1 MDKLFWWLCL
11 VPAAFFHAINYRNNL
26 GREQGYR
33 NPPPPP
39 QWRYLKVLYKRLSVL
54 RMTWSRVIIPTT
66 ESNQI
71 WDTHTYKLKLVVL
84 ILRFQV
90 TCELLLHSSCSIFII
105 SLLRCYSHAIFI
117 LHAEP
122 QYERTGPQGLTFG
135 RFLPVPDKSSELTV
149 AFHKTVTFFNLP
161 LIKLA
166 RKFSCIQAFRFEI
179 MTSVAF
185 YSKISAWTQSYPW

>member
-1 MDKLFWWLCL
+1 MALPRASRIFSRHKLSKQSKQFREGTRGQK
-11 VPAAFFHAINYRNNL
+11 PP
-26 GREQGYR
+26 GRST
-33 NPPPPP
+33 P
-39 QWRYLKVLYKRLSVL
+39 QWWYLKVLHKRLSVL
-54 RMTWSRVIIPTT
+54 RMTWSQVIILTI

-90 TCELLLHSSCSIFII
+90 TCELLHSSCSIFII

-122 QYERTGPQGLTFG
+122 QYECTGLQGLTFG

-179 MTSVAF
+179 MTTVAF